1 MTSKTILDLALKLSW
16 IPLLLSSNGDWQSL
30 YEMAS
35 NLRKE
40 EIWSLDL
47 PSLGYIQRR
56 KIKNVFRKDV
66 ISAWLKYEEI
76 YIVNIDIRTYPIWNS
91 DFINNKIYCAIN
103 KNLKR

>member
-1 MTSKTILDLALKLSW
+1 MTNKTILDLALKLSW
-16 IPLLLSSNGDWQSL
+16 IPLLLSSNGDWQNL

-56 KIKNVFRKDV
+56 KIKTVFWKDV
-66 ISAWLKYEEI
+66 ISAWLKYEKI
-76 YIVNIDIRTYPIWNS
+76 YIDNIDIRTYLIWNS

-103 KNLKR
+103 NNLKR